1 MPRTTPP
8 SHCLRSGQWSPCGQW
23 SQCGGQWWPV
33 EAGVPGIISIH
44 IVIVPLPI
52 LGHLSTP
59 DTRYTATAASGRAF
73 QICGIKSVNLSNN
86 TGWKVWLV
94 HIALR
99 ARDFDEQ
106 DYFLSISANLFWFE
120 NDSQIF
126 HKLSCAGA
134 GLKQKQESRNAFAQ
148 SFARFVKKSSCA
160 PSRPQCTPPPLLLL
174 LLLHHPQCDH
184 GFKYDPVW
192 WMLCSKLHRN
202 NSWEI
207 RELLNKVQTRRQ
219 WGAKKVWRIDVSYRH
234 IWCWPRVTLH
244 WSPAAALHCP
254 RSAGCY

>member
-1 MPRTTPP
+1 MLRTTPP

-23 SQCGGQWWPV
+23 WPV
-33 EAGVPGIISIH
+33 GASVPGIISIH

-73 QICGIKSVNLSNN
+73 QICGIKSVYLSNN

-126 HKLSCAGA
+126 HKLSCAG
-134 GLKQKQESRNAFAQ
+134 LKQKQENHKR
-148 SFARFVKKSSCA
+148 
-160 PSRPQCTPPPLLLL
+160 
-174 LLLHHPQCDH
+174 
-184 GFKYDPVW
+184 
-192 WMLCSKLHRN
+192 LCLHRVLPVLWKN
-202 NSWEI
+202 PLAPRHGPSAHRRRCCCCTILSVIMDLNTTQSGECFVQNCTAIIHGKFGNYWIRSRHGGNGEPKKCWE
-207 RELLNKVQTRRQ
+207 
-219 WGAKKVWRIDVSYRH
+219 
-234 IWCWPRVTLH
+234 
-244 WSPAAALHCP
+244 
-254 RSAGCY
+254 